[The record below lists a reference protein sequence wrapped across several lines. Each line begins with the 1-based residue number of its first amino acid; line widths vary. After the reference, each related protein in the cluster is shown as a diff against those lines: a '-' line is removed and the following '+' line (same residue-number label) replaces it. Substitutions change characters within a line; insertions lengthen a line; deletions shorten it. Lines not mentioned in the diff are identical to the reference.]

1 MNVTGVDFI
10 ALPTED
16 FDQARAFY
24 RDVLGLEE
32 SKQWGDMP
40 GIEFETGNLTIA
52 LMQSDAFGQE
62 FQRHSHPVAFQVD
75 DVQAA
80 RAELEEKGVQFQIDT
95 MDSGVCH
102 MAPFTD
108 PDGNV
113 LMLHKRYAPTSG

>member
-16 FDQARAFY
+16 FEKARAFY

-40 GIEFETGNLTIA
+40 AMEFETGNLTVAI
-52 LMQSDAFGQE
+52 MQTDAFGRD
-62 FQRHSHPVAFQVD
+62 FAAHSQPVAFQVD
-75 DVQAA
+75 DVEAA
-80 RAELEEKGVQFQIDT
+80 QAELEGKGVKFQMDT
-95 MDSGVCH
+95 LDSGVCH
-102 MAPFTD
+102 MAAFAD

-113 LMLHKRYAPTSG
+113 LMIHKRYAPPA